1 MKTVGICGNTKRGNY
16 DSFVESARMMYKVH
30 DFADGVGV
38 STMEDLRDCKTLFVF
53 GKENE
58 LSEETWDIISW
69 AYITGVTIVP
79 VYNITCIRIRFHAI
93 KFLRTF
99 ADTLEKDMQ

>member
-1 MKTVGICGNTKRGNY
+1 MKTVGVCGNVKRDTY
-16 DSFVESARMMYKVH
+16 IKFVEFARKFYKVH
-30 DFADGVGV
+30 DFEDYVGATTV
-38 STMEDLRDCKTLFVF
+38 EDLRYCKILFVF

-69 AYITGVTIVP
+69 AYITGIAIIP
-79 VYNITCIRIRFHAI
+79 VHNITAARIRFHAV

-99 ADTLEKDMQ
+99 ADALEGM

>member
-16 DSFVESARMMYKVH
+16 DSFVDCARLVYNVH
-30 DFADGVGV
+30 DFAEDIGV
-38 STMEDLRDCKTLFVF
+38 STMEDLRDCEQLYVF
-53 GKENE
+53 GKESE

-69 AYITGVTIVP
+69 AFINGVEIIPVHHITLT
-79 VYNITCIRIRFHAI
+79 RIRLHAV

-99 ADTLEKDMQ
+99 ADALENTQ